1 MEKKG
6 KKEPQKRIIEGDRKS
21 WLRREEVYDANRI
34 LLWDLHTRMYRRM
47 RHVGETG
54 FCPPLPHEIL

>member
-1 MEKKG
+1 MEMEG
-6 KKEPQKRIIEGDRKS
+6 KKERKEELKAIESLGYVGRGV
-21 WLRREEVYDANRI
+21 RRQQNPTT
-34 LLWDLHTRMYRRM
+34 WDLHTRMYRRM